1 MRSDDLRLEPDINA
15 INDAIASGSEIRVRG
30 LLQVLTPV
38 DQARL
43 IESSPPPARR
53 VLWDSVSADDQPE
66 VLSELPDEIQSQFL
80 SRMESNEV
88 AAATEGLDADDIADI
103 LQQLPEQVIAEVL
116 QHMSW
121 QDRQRVERVLSY
133 DEDTAGGLMNTDT
146 ITVRPRFTLD
156 VVLRY
161 LRRHDELPNTTDS
174 LFVVNSEDEFVGVL
188 PLARILTSDPT
199 MTVREVMSTDVD
211 AIPAEVPEREVAN
224 IFERND
230 LVSAP
235 VIDED
240 GRLLGRITIDD
251 VVDVIREDTDHNMLG
266 LAGLDD
272 EMDTFA
278 TVRSSISRRALW
290 LSVNLI
296 AAFTSSSVIKMFE
309 GTIEQVVALAILMPI
324 VASMGGV
331 AGNQT
336 LTVVIR
342 GIALGQITKANLGWL
357 LRRELQLG
365 LINGFIF
372 AVTVGGLAYVWFGE
386 YTLGIVIG
394 LALVFNLL
402 NAAIAGTVI
411 PLVLK
416 SMRID
421 PALAGGMLQT
431 TATDVLGF
439 LSFLGLATI
448 FYG

>member
-211 AIPAEVPEREVAN
+211 AIPAEVPEREVAK

-272 EMDTFA
+272 EIDTFA

-342 GIALGQITKANLGWL
+342 GIALG
-357 LRRELQLG
+357 
-365 LINGFIF
+365 
-372 AVTVGGLAYVWFGE
+372 
-386 YTLGIVIG
+386 
-394 LALVFNLL
+394 
-402 NAAIAGTVI
+402 
-411 PLVLK
+411 
-416 SMRID
+416 
-421 PALAGGMLQT
+421 
-431 TATDVLGF
+431 
-439 LSFLGLATI
+439 
-448 FYG
+448 

>member
-1 MRSDDLRLEPDINA
+1 
-15 INDAIASGSEIRVRG
+15 
-30 LLQVLTPV
+30 
-38 DQARL
+38 
-43 IESSPPPARR
+43 
-53 VLWDSVSADDQPE
+53 
-66 VLSELPDEIQSQFL
+66 
-80 SRMESNEV
+80 
-88 AAATEGLDADDIADI
+88 
-103 LQQLPEQVIAEVL
+103 
-116 QHMSW
+116 
-121 QDRQRVERVLSY
+121 
-133 DEDTAGGLMNTDT
+133 
-146 ITVRPRFTLD
+146 
-156 VVLRY
+156 
-161 LRRHDELPNTTDS
+161 
-174 LFVVNSEDEFVGVL
+174 
-188 PLARILTSDPT
+188 
-199 MTVREVMSTDVD
+199 
-211 AIPAEVPEREVAN
+211 
-224 IFERND
+224 
-230 LVSAP
+230 
-235 VIDED
+235 
-240 GRLLGRITIDD
+240 
-251 VVDVIREDTDHNMLG
+251 
-266 LAGLDD
+266 
-272 EMDTFA
+272 
-278 TVRSSISRRALW
+278 
-290 LSVNLI
+290 
-296 AAFTSSSVIKMFE
+296 MFE

-365 LINGFIF
+365 LINGILF

-439 LSFLGLATI
+439 LSFLGLAAI

>member
-1 MRSDDLRLEPDINA
+1 MGSEESINHLDFNE
-15 INDAIASGSEIRVRG
+15 INDAIASGAIEEVKYS
-30 LLQVLTPV
+30 LKLLTPV

-43 IESSPPPARR
+43 IESSPPPTRR
-53 VLWDSVSADDQPE
+53 IIWDAIPEDIRPE
-66 VLSELPDEIQSQFL
+66 VLSELPDEVQSQIL
-80 SRMESNEV
+80 ERMNSEDV
-88 AAATEGLDADDIADI
+88 VAATEGLETDDIADI
-103 LQQLPEQVIAEVL
+103 LQQLPEQVIKDVL
-116 QHMSW
+116 QRMSW

-133 DEDTAGGLMNTDT
+133 DDDTAGGLMNTDT
-146 ITVRPRFTLD
+146 ITVRPKFTLD

-161 LRRHDELPNTTDS
+161 LRRHDDLPKTTDS
-174 LFVVNSEDEFVGVL
+174 LFVVNSEDEFVGTL
-188 PLARILTSDPT
+188 SLTRILTSDPS
-199 MTVREVMSTDVD
+199 MTVREVMSTEIEAISATTSDSDV
-211 AIPAEVPEREVAN
+211 ATL
-224 IFERND
+224 FERND

-235 VIDED
+235 VIDEQ
-240 GRLLGRITIDD
+240 GHLLGRITIDD
-251 VVDVIREDTDHNMLG
+251 VVDVIRDEQDHNMMG

-272 EMDTFA
+272 DIDTFA
-278 TVRSSISRRALW
+278 TTRSSFPRRALW
-290 LSVNLI
+290 LSINLL
-296 AAFTSSSVIKMFE
+296 AAFSSSAVIRMFE

-342 GIALGQITKANLGWL
+342 GIALGQISKVNLGWL
-357 LRRELQLG
+357 LRRELSLG
-365 LINGFIF
+365 FLNGLLF
-372 AVTVGGLAYVWFGE
+372 AISVGSMAYLWFGE
-386 YTLGIVIG
+386 WTLGIIIG

-416 SMRID
+416 SMKID

-431 TATDVLGF
+431 TLTDVLGF